1 MGDGKR
7 GQEMRTHAKHN
18 RGQSLV
24 EFALVIPILVA
35 LMVGIFQ
42 FSLALMTKNVMTNA
56 AREGARV
63 QAVGGD
69 GEAEAYR
76 VLNSANIPATANVA
90 PAASAYGSVF
100 ADVTYEFP
108 LSVPFYRTGTISLRS
123 TATMRQEF

>member
-1 MGDGKR
+1 
-7 GQEMRTHAKHN
+7 MRTLAKHD

-42 FSLALMTKNVMTNA
+42 FSLALMAKNVMTSA

-63 QAVGGD
+63 SAAGGD

-76 VLNSANIPATANVA
+76 VLNSAVIPAMVTVT
-90 PAASAYGSVF
+90 PAAFEHGPVIAV
-100 ADVTYEFP
+100 VTYEFP
-108 LSVPFYRTGTISLRS
+108 LSVPFYRTGTISLNA